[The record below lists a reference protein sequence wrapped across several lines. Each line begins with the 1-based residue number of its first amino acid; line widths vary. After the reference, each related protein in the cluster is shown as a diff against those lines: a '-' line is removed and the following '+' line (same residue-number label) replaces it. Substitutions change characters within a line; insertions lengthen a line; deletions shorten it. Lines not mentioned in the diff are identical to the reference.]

1 MLKHHYISHRIRSV
15 SNVMVF
21 KHFSNGNLRFLI
33 QSLLKQSF
41 CYTDMKES
49 DIAVAESIET
59 IGLNNLG
66 EPNEIETVFSGL
78 GRY

>member
-1 MLKHHYISHRIRSV
+1 M
-15 SNVMVF
+15 
-21 KHFSNGNLRFLI
+21 
-33 QSLLKQSF
+33 LKQSF